1 MIDHVHDT
9 RMANRMATLN
19 RRVTE
24 CREKMRLSR
33 SGGPNQNG
41 TAVLLDEVAVEQ
53 AHDRGL
59 GDSLGE
65 LEVVFSQGHLLGKPR
80 FTQPPLESS
89 LLTGGLFQPDQDR
102 QNLQEGAPFASR
114 FIQHFAVGFG
124 ELGELQLSQVTVEPC
139 LETVIAPCHESPRQ
153 WCYRNGRKP
162 PDRLAPARCHRSAR
176 AAV

>member
-19 RRVTE
+19 RRVTQ
-24 CREKMRLSR
+24 CREQMRLSS

-53 AHDRGL
+53 AYDRGL

-65 LEVVFSQGHLLGKPR
+65 LEVVFSQGLLLGKPC

-89 LLTGGLFQPDQDR
+89 LLTGGLFKPDQNR
-102 QNLQEGAPFASR
+102 QNL
-114 FIQHFAVGFG
+114 
-124 ELGELQLSQVTVEPC
+124 
-139 LETVIAPCHESPRQ
+139 
-153 WCYRNGRKP
+153 
-162 PDRLAPARCHRSAR
+162 
-176 AAV
+176 

>member
-24 CREKMRLSR
+24 RREKMRLSR

-41 TAVLLDEVAVEQ
+41 TAVLLDEIAVEQ
-53 AHDRGL
+53 PHDRGL
-59 GDSLGE
+59 GDPLGE
-65 LEVVFSQGHLLGKPR
+65 LEVVFRQGLWLGKPC

-124 ELGELQLSQVTVEPC
+124 DLGELQISQVTVEPC
-139 LETVIAPCHESPRQ
+139 LEIVITPCHESPRQ
-153 WCYRNGRKP
+153 CPWCY
-162 PDRLAPARCHRSAR
+162 
-176 AAV
+176 